1 MERQVRVVIADDRR
15 ATRQGLRALLDLLP
29 EVEIVGEAAD
39 GQASVELV
47 AERRPDVVVIDM
59 QMRGMDGV
67 EATRRIKAQWP
78 AVRVI
83 ALTMY
88 AGYRSAALAAGADA
102 FLLKDG
108 EPNALLGAVVGGV
121 GDAFGGSVA
130 DLPARAQGS
139 RRSSTIGDS

>member
-39 GQASVELV
+39 GQASVDLV

-88 AGYRSAALAAGADA
+88 AGYRGAALAAGADA

-108 EPNALLGAVVGGV
+108 EPNALLGAIVGR
-121 GDAFGGSVA
+121 A
-130 DLPARAQGS
+130 DS
-139 RRSSTIGDS
+139 FRRGL